1 MFEIML
7 LLSWQSLKRIKR
19 FFERNFFLDSDCYN
33 CLPDQNREQAFKGLG
48 SSISKWMLLKP
59 GLDKVKPKAWF
70 KYSFPHGRHEFG
82 PSWNELEYP
91 GCNDA
96 TSKVDSHSTLLI
108 SPSPSLSCPPKTLG
122 WASRGSHSEILLLYE
137 FFCGTLPS
145 CLKVWGGWW
154 WVVVAY
160 RILVSAQALSHCHWA
175 WVIEPESLSLVN
187 KCLDQALP

>member
-96 TSKVDSHSTLLI
+96 TSKVDSHSTWLTNP
-108 SPSPSLSCPPKTLG
+108 SPSPSCPPEILR
-122 WASRGSHSEILLLYE
+122 WASRVFILRYFYLLS
-137 FFCGTLPS
+137 FFVGPFLH
-145 CLKVWGGWW
+145 
-154 WVVVAY
+154 A
-160 RILVSAQALSHCHWA
+160 
-175 WVIEPESLSLVN
+175 
-187 KCLDQALP
+187 